1 MNPVRGPMPPDE
13 GSTGAAALAARGL
26 SRSFGRVA
34 VLRDLDLTLAPGE
47 ALAVAGP
54 NGAGK
59 TTLLRLLAGLL
70 RPTAGEVSVLG
81 RPLHGDHAARRAIGF
96 LSHQSLLYDDL
107 TLLENLTFAARLYGL
122 ERPLDRAREALE
134 AAGLSGRASDTPA
147 RLSRGLL
154 QRAAVARALLHRPRV
169 LLLDEPFTALD
180 EPSSAR
186 LRETLLGVLAGG
198 GTMVVVTHHLAEVWN
213 LATRVAVLVGGRWRC
228 DEPVAGAAEEF
239 IPRYRAM
246 ADA

>member
-1 MNPVRGPMPPDE
+1 MPPYE
-13 GSTGAAALAARGL
+13 GSGNAIVALAARGL
-26 SRSFGRVA
+26 RRSFGRVT

-59 TTLLRLLAGLL
+59 TTLLRVLGGLL

-107 TLLENLTFAARLYGL
+107 TILENLTFAARLYDL
-122 ERPLDRAREALE
+122 ARPAEQAREALQ
-134 AAGLSGRASDTPA
+134 AAGLSAREGDTPA

-154 QRAAVARALLHRPRV
+154 QRAAIARALLHRPRV

-180 EPSSAR
+180 EPSAAR
-186 LRETLLGVLAGG
+186 LRETLRGVLAGG
-198 GTMVVVTHHLAEVWN
+198 GAMVVVTHHLAEVWD
-213 LATRVAVLVGGRWRC
+213 LATRVAVLVGGRWTC
-228 DEPVAGAAEEF
+228 DEPVTGSAEEF
-239 IPRYRAM
+239 VPRYRAM